1 MDLRIPGNLSG
12 NAGDSVGGEMAA
24 TGVTVGRIGEIF
36 DTIQANFDYND
47 ASALKYQSDLEKQ
60 DYHVKFWLGEDGS
73 DPESMKRYNEGLG
86 KIDQNYID
94 RAYKVNNRVGGY
106 VQKDAAAVSANLTQ
120 EAHKVYYNKFL
131 NKSIETDK
139 NETDRATKRAI
150 MTGEFGLELQN
161 NMVRLESRRPIY
173 GDNVDGVIADANAYM
188 AENFIRGR
196 LANQTTAAEFLKRVQ
211 DNPEYKQNL
220 YQHLPSNKIDDMEK
234 LLKESNDKVVG
245 TAAFQDTLNVASQ
258 LPEVTEGK
266 VSQLDAAEKLWA
278 DPETIKKYGISDDVW
293 REGFLNFNVAINVRD
308 KQDEKLAS
316 QNALGLEDKFNAHT
330 LKYDDVKTAF
340 AGLQNPVLKLKSI
353 DFWDNKLDNL
363 VRQDRAEKREM
374 RTQARWEEQQTRAL
388 QTDNANVLMA
398 DPEMLKN
405 ADLGKLLATGQ
416 ISGTHFKTLSAMK
429 DKLDPLK
436 SEQAKRAIKML
447 SDARTSGLFN
457 PSDKLDNE
465 KKWSDYSDILHRYIQ
480 NHPDDDPAQFVKEQ
494 IFEPAAVGMVGH
506 LLDIVSPGQPGT
518 DTAKKNKLESLNI
531 MAGDKKKGNVVK
543 KTYSQADLE
552 YTARKYNIT
561 VEEVKKRLGFE

>member
-1 MDLRIPGNLSG
+1 MDLRIPGNLNG

-24 TGVTVGRIGEIF
+24 TGATVGRIGEVF

-60 DYHVKFWLGEDGS
+60 DYHVKFWQGEDGS

-173 GDNVDGVIADANAYM
+173 GDNVDGVITDANAYM

-220 YQHLPSNKIDDMEK
+220 YQHLPATKIDEMEK
-234 LLKESNDKVVG
+234 LMKEGKDKSLG
-245 TAAFQDTLNVASQ
+245 AYAFQDTLNAAAQ
-258 LPEVTEGK
+258 LPEVQEGK
-266 VSQLDAAEKLWA
+266 VSQMDAAQRLWMN
-278 DPETIKKYGISDDVW
+278 PETITKYGITDDQWRNGMLNFDKVLTFRDKEDEKAAGEATIGMSEKYVNHQLTFDDIKATFANIQNPELKAKYVEQWTRLLDSQAAQARANASAERAARAAEMANNPFNKDIPEVKAQLMKKSIETPNAPGLLNEVNLALGNGVSIDTYKTIMGNISKGDVW
-293 REGFLNFNVAINVRD
+293 KSATGKEFYKTIRQAQKDYKFSTND
-308 KQDEKLAS
+308 DEN
-316 QNALGLEDKFNAHT
+316 NARYF
-330 LKYDDVKTAF
+330 
-340 AGLQNPVLKLKSI
+340 
-353 DFWDNKLDNL
+353 
-363 VRQDRAEKREM
+363 
-374 RTQARWEEQQTRAL
+374 
-388 QTDNANVLMA
+388 
-398 DPEMLKN
+398 EMLNYYKGVLEANPN
-405 ADLGKLLATGQ
+405 ADLQKLNADFNGRLKEYKKGM
-416 ISGTHFKTLSAMK
+416 IRKI
-429 DKLDPLK
+429 LD
-436 SEQAKRAIKML
+436 
-447 SDARTSGLFN
+447 
-457 PSDKLDNE
+457 
-465 KKWSDYSDILHRYIQ
+465 
-480 NHPDDDPAQFVKEQ
+480 
-494 IFEPAAVGMVGH
+494 GH
-506 LLDIVSPGQPGT
+506 Y
-518 DTAKKNKLESLNI
+518 
-531 MAGDKKKGNVVK
+531 GDKI
-543 KTYSQADLE
+543 
-552 YTARKYNIT
+552 YNM
-561 VEEVKKRLGFE
+561 VNHE